1 MRVWA
6 AVALVT
12 LLAGG
17 CGDDT
22 PTGPSTDAIVTF
34 AVANETFRVRL
45 IGSEQ
50 IAAAHAAQSGGSA
63 RIPNGRIAPGTDV
76 NTGWSWHVEDVTFA
90 EVTIEVCDGRP
101 SDVERQGIA
110 FGNGRFCPWTA
121 TIVRIEES

>member
-1 MRVWA
+1 MSRMRDCA
-6 AVALVT
+6 AVAFVT

-22 PTGPSTDAIVTF
+22 PTSPSPKAIVTF
-34 AVANETFRVRL
+34 AVANETFRVRVT
-45 IGSEQ
+45 GSEP
-50 IAAAHAAQSGGSA
+50 IAAARAAQNGGRA

-90 EVTIEVCDGRP
+90 EVTIELCDGRP

-110 FGNGRFCPWTA
+110 FGNGRFCPWT
-121 TIVRIEES
+121 